1 MELIKRFMEKA
12 SNDLR
17 RIVLPEAE
25 EPRMLAAA
33 RRVKDESIAVPVVCG
48 DREVFEK
55 TADEN
60 GIDVS
65 DIEFVDVA
73 SSERMGQYI
82 NRYVASRGSKEKIAA
97 RLLSRPLYYG
107 GMMVAEGDA
116 DGMVGGCLSIT
127 AAVIKAASLTVGYA
141 EGITAPS
148 SFFIMVVPNCE
159 YGDNGIFVFA
169 DAAVNPDPTT
179 RELAEIAV
187 SSARSAQALL
197 GVEPRVAMLSFSTLG
212 SARHARTDRVV
223 EATRMAQEMASGFA
237 IEGEFQLDTAIVP
250 RVVEKKIKVE
260 SKVAGRANVL
270 VFPDLDSGNIG
281 YKLTQYLAGAD
292 AYGPLFQGFAGPVND
307 LSRGASVDDIVGV
320 VAITAVQAAELG
332 KKT

>member
-17 RIVLPEAE
+17 RIDLPEAE